1 MKICKKI
8 KTAVMALCL
17 VIGMCAVS
25 TPQTVHAEYGD
36 NAYAF
41 MTQLQSNYPYR
52 QVNSSNGMLSGAEE
66 WLKAQIVTM
75 GYEYM
80 VQPFTKTSSDGVT
93 PCYGENLIFSKQ
105 GTSDRVIV
113 IGAHYDCVEQTFG
126 TDDNASGVGVLLEL
140 ASIYSTKESPYT
152 IRFILFSAEEP
163 GCLGSQYYVE
173 NLSQEERDRI
183 ACMINIDTIAAG
195 DNMYLYGGTVDGD
208 GNIVQDW
215 AVYQAQSAADLL
227 GLNMSFHPDVND
239 SFPTPT
245 KATASDQ
252 MAFANAGIPYIYCE
266 ASNWNGEPY
275 TNFYETSNS
284 AVVGGTVMHNAE
296 YDNLTFIENTF
307 GTRAY
312 DHLQAYTKLIDYL
325 LENMEEGE
333 YTAGYTFEDT
343 NTKATTTDSVYFREK
358 PTQYSQAIEL
368 LDAGTEVTVT
378 GYHASWCRVEVD
390 GQEGYIKTDYLTMDE
405 NAENGSEEAV
415 SEDSSE
421 EASSENESEAASDV
435 ELETGTEEEAP
446 SEAVSENESEKAT
459 AKNESSKNEIS
470 SADANSSENAAAS
483 NSGSSSQSVSGS
495 QSDSTDVV
503 TKVMNQLKSDPSTL
517 RIVLIAIIVIIGIW
531 LCVFIALRRKKN
543 AQEEDVSDG
552 SIATV
557 KKVEQAE
564 DSFEEEVTKEKAQKE
579 AAMERAVSKKPVRE
593 KKAPS
598 KEISDSDGFESSASK
613 SNDSDTGFANPNK
626 NKGEEKQ

>member
-1 MKICKKI
+1 MKICKRI
-8 KTAVMALCL
+8 KATVLALCL

-25 TPQTVHAEYGD
+25 FPQTVHAEYGD

-41 MTQLQSNYPYR
+41 MKQLQSNYPYR

-66 WLKAQIVTM
+66 WLKAQIATM

-80 VQPFTKTSSDGVT
+80 AQPFTMTSADGVT

-105 GTSDRVIV
+105 GASDRVIV
-113 IGAHYDCVEQTFG
+113 VGAHYDCVEQTFG

-163 GCLGSQYYVE
+163 GCLGSQYYVD

-195 DNMYLYGGTVDGD
+195 DNMYLYGGTVDDSGS
-208 GNIVQDW
+208 IVQDW

-227 GLNMSFHPDVND
+227 GLDMSFHPDVND

-252 MAFANAGIPYIYCE
+252 MPFANVGIPYIYCE

-275 TNFYETSNS
+275 TNFYQTSNS
-284 AVVGGTVMHNAE
+284 AVDGGTIMHKAE

-312 DHLQAYTKLIDYL
+312 EHLQAYAKLLDYL
-325 LENMEEGE
+325 LENMKEGE
-333 YTAGYTFEDT
+333 YATGYTFEDT
-343 NTKATTTDSVYFREK
+343 NTKATTTSSVYLRER
-358 PTQYSQAIEL
+358 PTQYSPSVTL
-368 LDAGTEVTVT
+368 LDADTEVTVT

-390 GQEGYIKTDYLTMDE
+390 GQECYIKTDYLTMEDE
-405 NAENGSEEAV
+405 IASKEDESSEEESENDSEEASKEAESSMSDESSSEAAENESEEAV
-415 SEDSSE
+415 SESESSESESFKNEASKNETVSE
-421 EASSENESEAASDV
+421 EASSEK
-435 ELETGTEEEAP
+435 ETDGAL
-446 SEAVSENESEKAT
+446 SQ
-459 AKNESSKNEIS
+459 
-470 SADANSSENAAAS
+470 SA
-483 NSGSSSQSVSGS
+483 SSQNASAPEADS
-495 QSDSTDVV
+495 QNTVEKIID
-503 TKVMNQLKSDPSTL
+503 QLKNDPYTL
-517 RIVLIAIIVIIGIW
+517 RIVLIAAIIIIGIW

-543 AQEEDVSDG
+543 AQ
-552 SIATV
+552 
-557 KKVEQAE
+557 KNE
-564 DSFEEEVTKEKAQKE
+564 DSNGASNSSEETL
-579 AAMERAVSKKPVRE
+579 
-593 KKAPS
+593 KKA
-598 KEISDSDGFESSASK
+598 KRADMSDSK
-613 SNDSDTGFANPNK
+613 DSDNGFADPDK
-626 NKGEEKQ
+626 NKDEK

>member
-1 MKICKKI
+1 MKICKRI
-8 KTAVMALCL
+8 KATVLALCL

-25 TPQTVHAEYGD
+25 FPQTVHAEYGD

-41 MTQLQSNYPYR
+41 MKQLQSNYPYR

-66 WLKAQIVTM
+66 WLKAQIATM

-80 VQPFTKTSSDGVT
+80 AQPFTMTSADGVT

-105 GTSDRVIV
+105 GASDRVIV
-113 IGAHYDCVEQTFG
+113 VGAHYDCVEQTFG

-163 GCLGSQYYVE
+163 GCLGSQYYVD

-195 DNMYLYGGTVDGD
+195 DNMYLYGGTVDDSGS
-208 GNIVQDW
+208 IVQDW

-227 GLNMSFHPDVND
+227 GLDMSFHPDVND

-252 MAFANAGIPYIYCE
+252 MPFANVGIPYIYCE

-275 TNFYETSNS
+275 TNFYQTSNS
-284 AVVGGTVMHNAE
+284 AVNGGTIMHKAE

-312 DHLQAYTKLIDYL
+312 EHLQAYAKLLDYL
-325 LENMEEGE
+325 LENMKEGE
-333 YTAGYTFEDT
+333 YATGYTFEDT
-343 NTKATTTDSVYFREK
+343 NTKATTTSSVYLRERS
-358 PTQYSQAIEL
+358 TQYSPSVTL
-368 LDAGTEVTVT
+368 LDADTEVTVT

-390 GQEGYIKTDYLTMDE
+390 GQEGYIKTDYLTMEDE
-405 NAENGSEEAV
+405 IASKEDESSEEESENDSEEESKEAESSMSEESSSEAAENESEEAV
-415 SEDSSE
+415 SESESSE
-421 EASSENESEAASDV
+421 SESFKNEASKNETVSEAAS
-435 ELETGTEEEAP
+435 
-446 SEAVSENESEKAT
+446 SEKETDVAL
-459 AKNESSKNEIS
+459 SQ
-470 SADANSSENAAAS
+470 SA
-483 NSGSSSQSVSGS
+483 SSQNASAPEADS
-495 QSDSTDVV
+495 QNTVEKIID
-503 TKVMNQLKSDPSTL
+503 QLKNDPYTL
-517 RIVLIAIIVIIGIW
+517 RIVLIAAIIIIGIW

-543 AQEEDVSDG
+543 AQ
-552 SIATV
+552 
-557 KKVEQAE
+557 KNE
-564 DSFEEEVTKEKAQKE
+564 DSNGASNSSEETL
-579 AAMERAVSKKPVRE
+579 
-593 KKAPS
+593 KKA
-598 KEISDSDGFESSASK
+598 KRADMSDSK
-613 SNDSDTGFANPNK
+613 DSDNGFADPDK
-626 NKGEEKQ
+626 NKDEK

>member
-1 MKICKKI
+1 MKICKRI
-8 KTAVMALCL
+8 KATVLALCL

-25 TPQTVHAEYGD
+25 LPQTVHAEYGD

-41 MTQLQSNYPYR
+41 MKQLQSNYPYR

-80 VQPFTKTSSDGVT
+80 AQPFTMTSADGVT

-105 GTSDRVIV
+105 GASDRVILV
-113 IGAHYDCVEQTFG
+113 GAHYDCVEQTFG

-163 GCLGSQYYVE
+163 GCLGSQYYVD

-195 DNMYLYGGTVDGD
+195 DNMYLYGGTVDDSGS
-208 GNIVQDW
+208 IVQDW

-227 GLNMSFHPDVND
+227 GLDMSFHPDVND

-252 MAFANAGIPYIYCE
+252 MPFANVGIPYIYCE

-275 TNFYETSNS
+275 TNFYQTSNS
-284 AVVGGTVMHNAE
+284 AVDGGTIMHKAE

-312 DHLQAYTKLIDYL
+312 EHLQAYAKLLDYL
-325 LENMEEGE
+325 LENMKEGE
-333 YTAGYTFEDT
+333 YATGYTFEDT
-343 NTKATTTDSVYFREK
+343 NTKATTTSSVYLREK
-358 PTQYSQAIEL
+358 PTQYSPSVTL
-368 LDAGTEVTVT
+368 LDADTEVTVT

-390 GQEGYIKTDYLTMDE
+390 GQEGYIKTDYLTMEDEIASKEDESSEEESE
-405 NAENGSEEAV
+405 NASEEASKEAESSMSEESSSEAAENESEEAV
-415 SEDSSE
+415 SESESSE
-421 EASSENESEAASDV
+421 SESFKNEASKNETVSEAAS
-435 ELETGTEEEAP
+435 
-446 SEAVSENESEKAT
+446 SEKETDVAL
-459 AKNESSKNEIS
+459 SQ
-470 SADANSSENAAAS
+470 SA
-483 NSGSSSQSVSGS
+483 SSQNASVPEADS
-495 QSDSTDVV
+495 QNTVEKIID
-503 TKVMNQLKSDPSTL
+503 QLKNDPYTL
-517 RIVLIAIIVIIGIW
+517 RIVLIAAIVIIGIW

-543 AQEEDVSDG
+543 AQ
-552 SIATV
+552 
-557 KKVEQAE
+557 KNE
-564 DSFEEEVTKEKAQKE
+564 DSNGASNSSEETL
-579 AAMERAVSKKPVRE
+579 
-593 KKAPS
+593 KKA
-598 KEISDSDGFESSASK
+598 KRADMSDSK
-613 SNDSDTGFANPNK
+613 DSDNGFADPDK
-626 NKGEEKQ
+626 NKDEK

>member
-1 MKICKKI
+1 MKICKRI
-8 KTAVMALCL
+8 KATVLALCL

-25 TPQTVHAEYGD
+25 FPQTVHAEYGD

-41 MTQLQSNYPYR
+41 MKQLQSNYPYR

-66 WLKAQIVTM
+66 WLKAQIATM

-80 VQPFTKTSSDGVT
+80 AQPFTMTSADGVT

-105 GTSDRVIV
+105 GASDRVIV
-113 IGAHYDCVEQTFG
+113 VGAHYDCVEQTFG

-163 GCLGSQYYVE
+163 GCLGSQYYVD

-195 DNMYLYGGTVDGD
+195 DNMYLYGGTVDDSGS
-208 GNIVQDW
+208 IVQDW

-227 GLNMSFHPDVND
+227 GLDMSFHPDVND

-252 MAFANAGIPYIYCE
+252 MPFANVGIPYIYCE

-275 TNFYETSNS
+275 TNFYQTSNS
-284 AVVGGTVMHNAE
+284 AVDGGTIMHKAE

-312 DHLQAYTKLIDYL
+312 EHLQAYAKLLDYL
-325 LENMEEGE
+325 LENMKEGE
-333 YTAGYTFEDT
+333 YATGYTFEDT
-343 NTKATTTDSVYFREK
+343 NTKATTTSSVYLRER
-358 PTQYSQAIEL
+358 PTQYSPSVTL
-368 LDAGTEVTVT
+368 LDADTEVTVT

-390 GQEGYIKTDYLTMDE
+390 GQEGYIKTDYLTMEDEIASKEDESSEEESE
-405 NAENGSEEAV
+405 NASEEASKEAESSMSEESSSEAAENESEEAV
-415 SEDSSE
+415 SESESSE
-421 EASSENESEAASDV
+421 SESFKNEASKNETVSEAAS
-435 ELETGTEEEAP
+435 
-446 SEAVSENESEKAT
+446 SEKET
-459 AKNESSKNEIS
+459 DGDLSQ
-470 SADANSSENAAAS
+470 SA
-483 NSGSSSQSVSGS
+483 SSQNASAPEADS
-495 QSDSTDVV
+495 QNTVEKIID
-503 TKVMNQLKSDPSTL
+503 QLKNDPYTL
-517 RIVLIAIIVIIGIW
+517 RIVLIAAIIIIGIW

-543 AQEEDVSDG
+543 AQ
-552 SIATV
+552 
-557 KKVEQAE
+557 KNE
-564 DSFEEEVTKEKAQKE
+564 DSNGASNSSEETL
-579 AAMERAVSKKPVRE
+579 
-593 KKAPS
+593 KKA
-598 KEISDSDGFESSASK
+598 KRADMSDSK
-613 SNDSDTGFANPNK
+613 DSDNGFADPDK
-626 NKGEEKQ
+626 NKDEK

>member
-1 MKICKKI
+1 MKICKRI
-8 KTAVMALCL
+8 KATVLALCL

-25 TPQTVHAEYGD
+25 FPQTVHAEYGD

-41 MTQLQSNYPYR
+41 MKQLQSNYPYR

-66 WLKAQIVTM
+66 WLKAQIATM

-80 VQPFTKTSSDGVT
+80 AQPFTMTSADGVT

-105 GTSDRVIV
+105 GASDRVIV
-113 IGAHYDCVEQTFG
+113 VGAHYDCVEQTFG

-163 GCLGSQYYVE
+163 GCLGSQYYVD

-195 DNMYLYGGTVDGD
+195 DNMYLYGGTVDDSGS
-208 GNIVQDW
+208 IVQDW

-227 GLNMSFHPDVND
+227 GLDMSFHPDVND

-252 MAFANAGIPYIYCE
+252 MPFANVGIPYIYCE

-275 TNFYETSNS
+275 TNFYQTSNS
-284 AVVGGTVMHNAE
+284 AVDGGTIMHKAE

-312 DHLQAYTKLIDYL
+312 EHLQAYAKLLDYL
-325 LENMEEGE
+325 LENMKEGE
-333 YTAGYTFEDT
+333 YATGYTFEDT
-343 NTKATTTDSVYFREK
+343 NTKATTTSSVYLRERS
-358 PTQYSQAIEL
+358 TQYSPSVTL
-368 LDAGTEVTVT
+368 LDADTEVTVT

-390 GQEGYIKTDYLTMDE
+390 GQEGYIKTDYLTMEDE
-405 NAENGSEEAV
+405 IASKEDESSEEESENDSEEASKEAESSMSEESSSEAAENESEEAV
-415 SEDSSE
+415 SESESSESESFKNEASKNETVSE
-421 EASSENESEAASDV
+421 EASSEK
-435 ELETGTEEEAP
+435 ETDGAL
-446 SEAVSENESEKAT
+446 SQ
-459 AKNESSKNEIS
+459 
-470 SADANSSENAAAS
+470 SA
-483 NSGSSSQSVSGS
+483 SSQNASAPEADS
-495 QSDSTDVV
+495 QNTVEKIID
-503 TKVMNQLKSDPSTL
+503 QLKNDPYTL
-517 RIVLIAIIVIIGIW
+517 RIVLIAAIIIIGIW

-543 AQEEDVSDG
+543 AQ
-552 SIATV
+552 
-557 KKVEQAE
+557 KNE
-564 DSFEEEVTKEKAQKE
+564 DSNGTSNSSEETL
-579 AAMERAVSKKPVRE
+579 
-593 KKAPS
+593 KKA
-598 KEISDSDGFESSASK
+598 KRADMSDSK
-613 SNDSDTGFANPNK
+613 DSDNGFADPDK
-626 NKGEEKQ
+626 NKDEK

>member
-1 MKICKKI
+1 MKICKRI
-8 KTAVMALCL
+8 KATVLALCL

-25 TPQTVHAEYGD
+25 LPQTVHAEYGD

-41 MTQLQSNYPYR
+41 MKQLQSNYPYR

-80 VQPFTKTSSDGVT
+80 AQPFTMTSADGVT

-105 GTSDRVIV
+105 GASDRVIV
-113 IGAHYDCVEQTFG
+113 VGAHYDCVEQTFG

-163 GCLGSQYYVE
+163 GCLGSQYYVD

-195 DNMYLYGGTVDGD
+195 DNMYLYGGTVDDSGSID
-208 GNIVQDW
+208 QDW

-227 GLNMSFHPDVND
+227 GLDMSFHPDVND

-252 MAFANAGIPYIYCE
+252 MPFANAGIPYIYCE

-275 TNFYETSNS
+275 TNFYQTSNS
-284 AVVGGTVMHNAE
+284 AVNGGTIMHKAE

-312 DHLQAYTKLIDYL
+312 EHLQAYAKLLDYL
-325 LENMEEGE
+325 LENMKEGE
-333 YTAGYTFEDT
+333 YATGYTFEDT
-343 NTKATTTDSVYFREK
+343 NTKAATTSSVYLRER
-358 PTQYSQAIEL
+358 PTQYSPSVTL
-368 LDAGTEVTVT
+368 LDADTEVTVT

-390 GQEGYIKTDYLTMDE
+390 GQEGYIKTDYLTMEEEIASKEDESSEEESE
-405 NAENGSEEAV
+405 NASEEASKEAESSMSEESSSEAAENESGKAVSESESVESESLSNEASKNEAV
-415 SEDSSE
+415 SEV
-421 EASSENESEAASDV
+421 ASSEKETDV
-435 ELETGTEEEAP
+435 AL
-446 SEAVSENESEKAT
+446 SQ
-459 AKNESSKNEIS
+459 
-470 SADANSSENAAAS
+470 SA
-483 NSGSSSQSVSGS
+483 SSQNASVPEADS
-495 QSDSTDVV
+495 QNTVEKIID
-503 TKVMNQLKSDPSTL
+503 QLKNDPYTL
-517 RIVLIAIIVIIGIW
+517 RIVLIAAIVIIGIW

-543 AQEEDVSDG
+543 AQ
-552 SIATV
+552 
-557 KKVEQAE
+557 KNE
-564 DSFEEEVTKEKAQKE
+564 DSNGASNSSEETL
-579 AAMERAVSKKPVRE
+579 
-593 KKAPS
+593 KKA
-598 KEISDSDGFESSASK
+598 KRADMSDSK
-613 SNDSDTGFANPNK
+613 DSDNGFADPDK
-626 NKGEEKQ
+626 NKDEK

>member
-1 MKICKKI
+1 MKICKRI
-8 KTAVMALCL
+8 KATVLALCL

-25 TPQTVHAEYGD
+25 FPQTVHAEYGD

-41 MTQLQSNYPYR
+41 MKQLQSNYPYR

-66 WLKAQIVTM
+66 WLKAQIATM

-80 VQPFTKTSSDGVT
+80 AQPFTMTSADGVT

-105 GTSDRVIV
+105 GASDRVIV
-113 IGAHYDCVEQTFG
+113 VGAHYDCVEQTFG

-163 GCLGSQYYVE
+163 GCLGSQYYVD

-195 DNMYLYGGTVDGD
+195 DNMYLYGGTVDDSGS
-208 GNIVQDW
+208 IVQDW

-227 GLNMSFHPDVND
+227 GIDMSFHPDVND

-252 MAFANAGIPYIYCE
+252 MPFANVGIPYIYCE

-275 TNFYETSNS
+275 TNFYQTSNS
-284 AVVGGTVMHNAE
+284 AVDGGTIMHKAE

-312 DHLQAYTKLIDYL
+312 EHLQAYAKLLDYL
-325 LENMEEGE
+325 LENMKEGE
-333 YTAGYTFEDT
+333 YATGYTFEDT
-343 NTKATTTDSVYFREK
+343 NTKATTTSSVYLRER
-358 PTQYSQAIEL
+358 PTQYSPSVTL
-368 LDAGTEVTVT
+368 LDADTEVTVT

-390 GQEGYIKTDYLTMDE
+390 GQEGYIKTDYLTMEDEIASKEDESSEEESE
-405 NAENGSEEAV
+405 NASEEASKEAESSMSEESSSEAAENESEEAV
-415 SEDSSE
+415 SESESSE
-421 EASSENESEAASDV
+421 SESFKNEASKNETVSEAAS
-435 ELETGTEEEAP
+435 
-446 SEAVSENESEKAT
+446 SEKETDGAL
-459 AKNESSKNEIS
+459 SQ
-470 SADANSSENAAAS
+470 SA
-483 NSGSSSQSVSGS
+483 SSQNASAPEADS
-495 QSDSTDVV
+495 QNTVEKIID
-503 TKVMNQLKSDPSTL
+503 QLKNDPYTL
-517 RIVLIAIIVIIGIW
+517 RIVLIAAIIIIGIW

-543 AQEEDVSDG
+543 AQKNEASDETSDEASNAVSNG
-552 SIATV
+552 SAETL
-557 KKVEQAE
+557 KKV
-564 DSFEEEVTKEKAQKE
+564 K
-579 AAMERAVSKKPVRE
+579 RADM
-593 KKAPS
+593 
-598 KEISDSDGFESSASK
+598 SDSK
-613 SNDSDTGFANPNK
+613 DTDNGFADPDK
-626 NKGEEKQ
+626 NKDEK

>member
-1 MKICKKI
+1 MKICKRI
-8 KTAVMALCL
+8 KATVLALCL

-25 TPQTVHAEYGD
+25 FPQTVHAEYGD

-41 MTQLQSNYPYR
+41 MKQLQSNYPYR

-66 WLKAQIVTM
+66 WLKAQIATM

-80 VQPFTKTSSDGVT
+80 AQPFTMTSADGVT

-105 GTSDRVIV
+105 GASDRVIV
-113 IGAHYDCVEQTFG
+113 VGAHYDCVEQTFG

-163 GCLGSQYYVE
+163 GCLGSQYYVD

-195 DNMYLYGGTVDGD
+195 DNMYLYGGTVDDSGS
-208 GNIVQDW
+208 IVQDW

-227 GLNMSFHPDVND
+227 GLDMSFHPDVND

-252 MAFANAGIPYIYCE
+252 MPFANVGIPYIYCE

-275 TNFYETSNS
+275 TNFYQTSNS
-284 AVVGGTVMHNAE
+284 AVDGGTIMHKAE

-312 DHLQAYTKLIDYL
+312 EHLQAYAKLLDYL
-325 LENMEEGE
+325 LENMKEGE
-333 YTAGYTFEDT
+333 YATGYTFEDT
-343 NTKATTTDSVYFREK
+343 NTKATTTSSVYLRER
-358 PTQYSQAIEL
+358 PTQYSPSVTL
-368 LDAGTEVTVT
+368 LDADTEVTVT

-390 GQEGYIKTDYLTMDE
+390 GQEGYIKTDYLTMEDEIASKEDESSEEESE
-405 NAENGSEEAV
+405 NASEEASKEAESSMSDESSSEAAENESEEAV
-415 SEDSSE
+415 SESESSESESFKNEASKNETVSE
-421 EASSENESEAASDV
+421 EASSEK
-435 ELETGTEEEAP
+435 ETDGAL
-446 SEAVSENESEKAT
+446 SQ
-459 AKNESSKNEIS
+459 
-470 SADANSSENAAAS
+470 SA
-483 NSGSSSQSVSGS
+483 SSQNASAPEADS
-495 QSDSTDVV
+495 QNTVEKIID
-503 TKVMNQLKSDPSTL
+503 QLKNDPYTL
-517 RIVLIAIIVIIGIW
+517 RIVLIAAIIIIGIW

-543 AQEEDVSDG
+543 AQ
-552 SIATV
+552 
-557 KKVEQAE
+557 KNE
-564 DSFEEEVTKEKAQKE
+564 DSNGTSNSSEETL
-579 AAMERAVSKKPVRE
+579 
-593 KKAPS
+593 KKA
-598 KEISDSDGFESSASK
+598 KRADMSDSK
-613 SNDSDTGFANPNK
+613 DSDNGFADPDK
-626 NKGEEKQ
+626 NKDEK

>member
-1 MKICKKI
+1 MKICKRI
-8 KTAVMALCL
+8 KATVLALCL

-25 TPQTVHAEYGD
+25 FPQTVHAEYGD

-41 MTQLQSNYPYR
+41 MKQLQSNYPYR

-66 WLKAQIVTM
+66 WLKAQIATM

-80 VQPFTKTSSDGVT
+80 AQPFTMTSADGVT

-105 GTSDRVIV
+105 GASDRVIV
-113 IGAHYDCVEQTFG
+113 VGAHYDCVEQTFG

-163 GCLGSQYYVE
+163 GCLGSQYYVD

-195 DNMYLYGGTVDGD
+195 DNMYLYGGTVDDSGS
-208 GNIVQDW
+208 IVQDW

-227 GLNMSFHPDVND
+227 GLDMSFHPDVND

-252 MAFANAGIPYIYCE
+252 MPFANVGIPYIYCE

-275 TNFYETSNS
+275 TNVYQTSNS
-284 AVVGGTVMHNAE
+284 AVDGGTIMHKAE

-312 DHLQAYTKLIDYL
+312 EHLQAYAKLLDYL
-325 LENMEEGE
+325 LENMKEGE
-333 YTAGYTFEDT
+333 YATGYTFEDT
-343 NTKATTTDSVYFREK
+343 NTKATTTSSVYLRERS
-358 PTQYSQAIEL
+358 TQYSPSVTL
-368 LDAGTEVTVT
+368 LDADTEVTVT

-390 GQEGYIKTDYLTMDE
+390 GQEGYIKTDYLTMEDE
-405 NAENGSEEAV
+405 IASKEDESSEEESENDSEEASKEAESSMSEESSSEAAENESEEAV
-415 SEDSSE
+415 SESESSESESFKNEASKNETVSE
-421 EASSENESEAASDV
+421 EASSEK
-435 ELETGTEEEAP
+435 ETDGAL
-446 SEAVSENESEKAT
+446 SQ
-459 AKNESSKNEIS
+459 
-470 SADANSSENAAAS
+470 SA
-483 NSGSSSQSVSGS
+483 SSQNASAPEADS
-495 QSDSTDVV
+495 QNTVEKIID
-503 TKVMNQLKSDPSTL
+503 QLKNDPYTL
-517 RIVLIAIIVIIGIW
+517 RIVLIAAIIIIGIW

-543 AQEEDVSDG
+543 AQ
-552 SIATV
+552 
-557 KKVEQAE
+557 KNE
-564 DSFEEEVTKEKAQKE
+564 DSNGASNSSEETL
-579 AAMERAVSKKPVRE
+579 
-593 KKAPS
+593 KKA
-598 KEISDSDGFESSASK
+598 KRADMSDSK
-613 SNDSDTGFANPNK
+613 DSDNGFADPDK
-626 NKGEEKQ
+626 NKDEK